1 MSSYNTKR
9 PLWWIFNPWLYAIR
23 RDRAY
28 EDALDI
34 IHEQG
39 LEIEEWNTALDILK
53 ENLQNANN
61 SGGQTRSPDNNS
73 KTLS

>member
-1 MSSYNTKR
+1 MSKYNTIR
-9 PLWWIFNPWLYAIR
+9 PFWWFLNPWLYAIR

-39 LEIEEWNTALDILK
+39 KEIEEWNTALTILK
-53 ENLQNANN
+53 ENLQYGNN
-61 SGGQTRSPDNNS
+61 SGDETRSADGNTKITS
-73 KTLS
+73 